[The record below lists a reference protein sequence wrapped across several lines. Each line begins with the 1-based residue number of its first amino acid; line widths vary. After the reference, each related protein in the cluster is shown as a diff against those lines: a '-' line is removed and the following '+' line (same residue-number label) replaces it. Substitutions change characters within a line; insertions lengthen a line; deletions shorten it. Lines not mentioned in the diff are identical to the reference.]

1 MKRVFLTVALAI
13 LLVLPVAMC
22 HSEEAGKPIRTLII
36 TGCDVSA
43 HPWRETTPAI
53 RKILE
58 ETKKFE
64 VFVCEDPAILES
76 KQALDKY
83 SLILLNYF
91 NFRVPTISDTAKE
104 NLTAFVR
111 EGKGVVNLHLASA
124 SFSEWDEFH
133 KMVGRWWVM
142 GESGHGPRGKFTVS
156 IVDKEHPITKGM
168 SDFDTDDELYAKLVG
183 EDPIHVLASAY
194 SDWSKKVEPLA
205 FTLSYGKGRVYHH
218 CFGHDAKAV
227 ENPPVAR
234 LLARGA
240 EWAATGEVAET
251 K

>member
-1 MKRVFLTVALAI
+1 MRRILFAVLLAI
-13 LLVLPVAMC
+13 LVVMPAFLC
-22 HSEEAGKPIRTLII
+22 RCEEAAKPIRVLII
-36 TGCDVSA
+36 TGCDVSS

-64 VFVCEDPAILES
+64 VFVCEDPAILEA
-76 KQALDKY
+76 KKALDSY
-83 SLILLNYF
+83 ALIVLNYF
-91 NFRVPTISDTAKE
+91 NFRVPTISDAAKE
-104 NLTAFVR
+104 NLLEFVKG
-111 EGKGVVNLHLASA
+111 GKGLVMLHLASA
-124 SFSEWDEFH
+124 SFAEWDEFH
-133 KMVGRWWVM
+133 KMIGRWWVM
-142 GESGHGPRGKFTVS
+142 GQSGHGPRGKFAVNIMDT
-156 IVDKEHPITKGM
+156 ENPISKGM
-168 SDFDTDDELYAKLVG
+168 ADFETDDELYAKLLG
-183 EDPIHVLASAY
+183 EGPIHILVSAY

-205 FTLSYGKGRVYHH
+205 FTLSYGKGRVFHD

-240 EWAATGEVAET
+240 EWAATGQVTEP